1 MKTIGIL
8 LFDDVELLDFAGPLE
23 VFGAANYIKENGLLD
38 IETVGLSARI
48 KVSKSDLDIRP
59 DKVLDASLGYDLF
72 VIPGGFGTRPI
83 IKDDETLGRIGAVIE
98 NSKRIATVCTGSL
111 VLAKL
116 GYLKNKRATSHHLA
130 LDILKAQD
138 ESITIEENKRY
149 IDLGEIIT
157 SAGVSAGIDMS
168 LYLLE
173 KEFGGEVR
181 KKTAEY
187 IEYLG

>member
-38 IETVGLSARI
+38 IETVGLSERI
-48 KVSKSDLDIRP
+48 KVSKCNLDIKP
-59 DKVLDASLGYDLF
+59 DKVLNEDLGYDLF
-72 VIPGGFGTRPI
+72 LMPGGFGTRPI
-83 IKDDETLGRIGAVIE
+83 IKSDKVLDRINAVIK

-111 VLAKL
+111 ILAKL

-130 LDILKAQD
+130 LDILKQQD
-138 ESITIEENKRY
+138 ESIIIEDDKRY
-149 IDLGEIIT
+149 IDLGDYIT

-173 KEFGGEVR
+173 KEFGKEVR
-181 KKTAEY
+181 TKTARY
-187 IEYLG
+187 MEYLG